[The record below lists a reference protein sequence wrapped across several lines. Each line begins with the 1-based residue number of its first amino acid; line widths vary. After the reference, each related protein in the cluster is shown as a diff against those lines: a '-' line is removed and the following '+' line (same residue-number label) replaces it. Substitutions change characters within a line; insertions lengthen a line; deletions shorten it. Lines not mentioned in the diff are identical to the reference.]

1 MMKKRK
7 KRYADG
13 GEVTDEMTV
22 TGQRPQS
29 IGFDMNRMV
38 GTRGGQMGPP
48 SPTSG
53 GMGPSARM
61 APAPA
66 PVQSRRQM
74 PIARTAGYVGPT
86 LRGDNFQIS
95 AGAGQ
100 RGAIGA
106 GGRFTFKKGG
116 AVKKMAKG
124 GKLTDL
130 TGDGKVTR
138 ADVLKGRG
146 VPGFSKGGSTAS
158 KRADGCAIK
167 GKTKGRFV

>member
-13 GEVTDEMTV
+13 GEVMDEMIV

-29 IGFDMNRMV
+29 IGFDMNRMM
-38 GTRGGQMGPP
+38 GTTGGRMGPP

-61 APAPA
+61 APAPT

-86 LRGDNFQIS
+86 LRGDNFQVS
-95 AGAGQ
+95 AGAGP

-106 GGRFTFKKGG
+106 GGRFAFKKGG
-116 AVKKMAKG
+116 AVKKMA
-124 GKLTDL
+124 
-130 TGDGKVTR
+130 
-138 ADVLKGRG
+138 
-146 VPGFSKGGSTAS
+146 KGGSTAS